1 MGAIVDSTCKGS
13 ILVWEVTNKT
23 SKTTKTIK
31 IVCHYY
37 GTSDTR
43 QAWGR
48 IFVSLTNR
56 QRVRCTSPSTPAQ
69 RRLWRTL
76 FFTTVRPAQ
85 PFWLSET
92 LFLRVSLYFSSCPLT
107 DNYDGPSYPRRSVLH
122 NHYTF
127 QRLSS
132 MVLHINK
139 VYVRHDRPH
148 GPSYSRR
155 AVTWPFVFRCYYR
168 NVITS

>member
-1 MGAIVDSTCKGS
+1 MGHLQFCHWVTEWDPDDGPSYSRRTVVGFVPTTLILYCLMFLQVSTDGHMRRT
-13 ILVWEVTNKT
+13 VVP
-23 SKTTKTIK
+23 TT
-31 IVCHYY
+31 VH
-37 GTSDTR
+37 
-43 QAWGR
+43 
-48 IFVSLTNR
+48 
-56 QRVRCTSPSTPAQ
+56 PAQ
-69 RRLWRTL
+69 L
-76 FFTTVRPAQ
+76 
-85 PFWLSET
+85 FWLSET
-92 LFLRVSLYFSSCPLT
+92 LFLRVSLYFSKCSQT